1 LNGDEAYWNVSSD
14 NVVCMCFSDVDED
27 MDMELLMGSDD
38 CYIRAAKNEEII
50 FEINEVIY

>member
-1 LNGDEAYWNVSSD
+1 LNGDEAYWNVGSD